1 MGYNFLYLVT
11 LTIVQDDFDENSE
24 KYINEIIKSP
34 FKNTNC
40 HLKIEETFF
49 S

>member
-24 KYINEIIKSP
+24 KYINR
-34 FKNTNC
+34 N
-40 HLKIEETFF
+40 H
-49 S
+49 